1 MKKTIN
7 PQINQY
13 SIFKKDIFLSL
24 DNFISSNATH
34 STTIIVPHV
43 CNNVDVFGGGFT
55 SGIVQHYPI
64 VRDNYHMLGPSFLQK
79 NLGYTQFILAR
90 EHKKNNNQ
98 IIFANMIAQNGTI
111 SPRNKRPLNYLAL
124 CRSMLSVSKY
134 IKETIKSDQSVQIH
148 APKFGSGLAGGNW
161 SFISDLISDMWG
173 DFQVFIYDINK
184 KT

>member
-1 MKKTIN
+1 MAKLAYTIPHN
-7 PQINQY
+7 NYHLI
-13 SIFKKDIFLSL
+13 KEDIFLSL
-24 DNFISSNATH
+24 SKLLDSNIH

-43 CNNVDVFGGGFT
+43 CNNIDVFGGGFT
-55 SGIVQHYPI
+55 AGIVQHYPI

-90 EHKKNNNQ
+90 ENKKNNNQ

-134 IKETIKSDQSVQIH
+134 IKETINRDQSVQIH

-161 SFISDLISDMWG
+161 NFISDLISDMWG
-173 DFQVFIYDINK
+173 ISKYSS
-184 KT
+184 TT